1 MSYQNLMKPK
11 EVVAGV
17 WLDIMNEEGRMR
29 LNLMGK
35 VRAAKE
41 QGQVRS

>member
-1 MSYQNLMKPK
+1 MSYQNLMKQK

-17 WLDIMNEEGRMR
+17 WLDIMNEEGRMW

-35 VRAAKE
+35 VQAARE
-41 QGQVRS
+41 RGGVCS